1 MSRIP
6 DSPRQ
11 PARRRFVQGLA
22 LGGIAAGLAPW
33 MRPAFAAGTPSNAFS
48 PAPELAG
55 TGFDLAIGRSA
66 VNLTGRTRPAV
77 TVNGSLPAPILRW
90 REGDTVSVRVAN
102 TLPDAVTSLHWHGIV
117 LPADM
122 DGVPGMSFDGIAPGE
137 AYLYRFEV
145 RQAGTYWYHSHS
157 MFQEQAGLYGALVI
171 DPREPPP
178 CRWDREHVVLLSDW
192 TDLDPDALYARLKK
206 MPAYDNRHQ
215 RTVGD
220 FVRDARRDGLRA
232 TLADRGMWGR
242 MRMTPTDLSDVDA
255 GTYTYL
261 VNGLPPAANWTG
273 QFRSGE
279 RVLLRLIN
287 GSAMTYFDVRIPGL
301 KMTVVAV
308 DGQYVHPVTVDE
320 LRMAV
325 AETFDVIVE
334 PSGQDAFTVFAQD
347 MGRTG
352 YARATLAVRPG
363 LEAPVPALDPRP
375 ILTMADMGHD
385 MGAMAGMPGM
395 AHDTTNPASLHD
407 ATAQA
412 GAMPATD
419 HGGMQ
424 HGGMAMPGMDAAM
437 DHATMDHAGMA
448 MAGMAPAA
456 MHPAGTPGTTAAA
469 GTLALPAGVHH
480 PASERHNPLVDM
492 RSDATAPRLDDPGV
506 GLRGNGRKVL
516 TYADLHSLFPDPDG
530 REPSRQI
537 ELHLT
542 GNMDKFAWSF
552 DGIPFAGAEPLRLN
566 YGERVR
572 IVLVNDTMM
581 SHPIHL
587 HGLWSDLEDADG
599 AFQVRKHTVDMPPGT
614 RRSYRVRAD
623 ALGRWAWHCHLLFH
637 MEAGMMRELRVEDA
651 A

>member
-385 MGAMAGMPGM
+385 MAGMGSMDHASMGHAGTQTGTMPAMDHADM
-395 AHDTTNPASLHD
+395 AHD
-407 ATAQA
+407 
-412 GAMPATD
+412 
-419 HGGMQ
+419 
-424 HGGMAMPGMDAAM
+424 GMAMPGMDHAAMHHAGMQHGTAASASM
-437 DHATMDHAGMA
+437 DHASMHAATMSGAA
-448 MAGMAPAA
+448 LPLPAA
-456 MHPAGTPGTTAAA
+456 
-469 GTLALPAGVHH
+469 VHH
-480 PASERHNPLVDM
+480 PASEYRNPLVDM
-492 RSDATAPRLDDPGV
+492 RSNATSPRLDDPGI
-506 GLRGNGRKVL
+506 GLRDNGRKVL
-516 TYADLHSLFPDPDG
+516 SYADLHSLFL
-530 REPSRQI
+530 S
-537 ELHLT
+537 L
-542 GNMDKFAWSF
+542 
-552 DGIPFAGAEPLRLN
+552 
-566 YGERVR
+566 
-572 IVLVNDTMM
+572 
-581 SHPIHL
+581 IHI
-587 HGLWSDLEDADG
+587 
-599 AFQVRKHTVDMPPGT
+599 
-614 RRSYRVRAD
+614 
-623 ALGRWAWHCHLLFH
+623 
-637 MEAGMMRELRVEDA
+637 
-651 A
+651 

>member
-1 MSRIP
+1 MSHLP

-22 LGGIAAGLAPW
+22 LSGIAAGLAAW
-33 MRPAFAAGTPSNAFS
+33 TRPSFAAGTLSSASFS
-48 PAPELAG
+48 PAPQLAG
-55 TGFDLAIGRSA
+55 SRFDLAIGQTP
-66 VNLTGRTRPAV
+66 VNLTGRARPAI
-77 TVNGSLPAPILRW
+77 TVNGTLPAPILRW
-90 REGDTVSVRVAN
+90 KEGDTVSVRVAN
-102 TLPDAVTSLHWHGIV
+102 HMADVPTSVHWHGIV

-137 AYLYRFEV
+137 AWLYRFTV

-157 MFQEQAGLYGALVI
+157 MFQEQAGLYGALLI
-171 DPREPPP
+171 DPIAPPP
-178 CRWDREHVVLLSDW
+178 YRWDREHVILLSDW

-206 MPAYDNRHQ
+206 MPSHDNYHQ

-220 FVRDARRDGLRA
+220 FARDARRDGLRA

-242 MRMTPTDLSDVDA
+242 MRMTPTDLSDLNA
-255 GTYTYL
+255 TTYTYL

-279 RVLLRLIN
+279 KLLLRFIN
-287 GSAMTYFDVRIPGL
+287 GAAMTYFDVRIPGL

-320 LRMAV
+320 FRMAV

-334 PSGQDAFTVFAQD
+334 PSGQDAYTVFAQD

-352 YARATLAVRPG
+352 HARATLAVRPG
-363 LEAPVPALDPRP
+363 LDAPVPALDPRP

-385 MGAMAGMPGM
+385 MAGM
-395 AHDTTNPASLHD
+395 
-407 ATAQA
+407 
-412 GAMPATD
+412 
-419 HGGMQ
+419 GG
-424 HGGMAMPGMDAAM
+424 M
-437 DHATMDHAGMA
+437 DHASMGHAGNQTDTMPAMDHAGMA
-448 MAGMAPAA
+448 HGSMAMPDMNHAA
-456 MHPAGTPGTTAAA
+456 MHHAGMQHGTATSASMDHASMHATATS
-469 GTLALPAGVHH
+469 GTVLPLPAGVPH
-480 PASERHNPLVDM
+480 PASEDRNPLVDM
-492 RSDATAPRLDDPGV
+492 RSNATSPRLDDPGI
-506 GLRGNGRKVL
+506 GLRDNGRKVL

-542 GNMDKFAWSF
+542 GNMERFAWSF
-552 DGIPFAGAEPLRLN
+552 DGIPFASADPLRLN

-587 HGLWSDLEDADG
+587 HGMWSDLENADG
-599 AFQVRKHTVDMPPGT
+599 AFQVRKHTVDMSPGT

-623 ALGRWAWHCHLLFH
+623 ALGRWAWHCHLLYH
-637 MEAGMMRELRVEDA
+637 MAAGMMREVRVEEA